1 MSSGYLTRPVWTR
14 RIADEFWSGPVT
26 PLTFSL
32 LAETMADHMVRRTL
46 RQAGRQD
53 LAGQPVLLRHA
64 SHVYVNG
71 ALLAAVVGLLPDVVR
86 SDGLLALLP
95 PDVRARL
102 PITPTLEGAARTA
115 MMVARFALR

>member
-1 MSSGYLTRPVWTR
+1 MSSSYLTPPVWSR

-46 RQAGRQD
+46 RLAGRED
-53 LAGQPVLLRHA
+53 LAAEPVLLRNA

-71 ALLAAVVGLLPDVVR
+71 ALLGAVVGLLPDVVR
-86 SDGLLALLP
+86 SEGLLALLP
-95 PDVRARL
+95 PNVRA
-102 PITPTLEGAARTA
+102 
-115 MMVARFALR
+115 